1 MDKLIEKI
9 SSYNLLNNILPGA
22 VIYYFLQLIIGDY
35 DITLSI
41 VGELLL
47 YYFIGLLCSRL
58 GSLILELICKKTR
71 FIEYANYSDYLEA
84 EKNNSKISVLLETNN
99 MYRTFSSGFIIL
111 VFIIVIKI
119 ILNKSYFITNIF
131 INIFVIFC
139 FILFLFSYKKQ
150 TKYIKDRVNNYINK
164 K

>member
-22 VIYYFLQLIIGDY
+22 VVYYFLQLIIWYQDVE
-35 DITLSI
+35 LSI
-41 VGELLL
+41 ARELLL

-58 GSLILELICKKTR
+58 GSLILEPLCKKIR

-84 EKNNSKISVLLETNN
+84 EKNDSKIAILLETNN
-99 MYRTFSSGFIIL
+99 IYRTFSSGFTIL
-111 VFIIVIKI
+111 VFITFIKI
-119 ILNKSYFITNIF
+119 ILNKSYFIANIF
-131 INIFVIFC
+131 VNIFVIVC
-139 FILFLFSYKKQ
+139 FTLFLFSYKKQ

-164 K
+164 N